1 MANDNNSVL
10 APKQW
15 LKQNLQLVLR
25 EFWSSITAVFATKQ
39 QVTEGLATKAPL
51 SAALYPVDVNT
62 LTPTSTFVA
71 NAIIGINGVIYRAKQ
86 ATSNFPVPLVV
97 DNGAFVVQTVNGKI
111 VFTVSSNTIHQDWEQ
126 WTDAAIEYW
135 KAQLDARVSALE
147 NKTVTYNNQTYT
159 VNELLTAMASLMQR
173 TIVVTG

>member
-1 MANDNNSVL
+1 MADENNSVL
-10 APKQW
+10 TPKQW
-15 LKQNLQLVLR
+15 FSQNLRTTLSQ
-25 EFWSSITAVFATKQ
+25 FWSSITAVFATKQ

-86 ATSNFPVPLVV
+86 ATSNFPVVLQV
-97 DNGAFVVQTVNGKI
+97 DNGAFVVDIVNGKKSF
-111 VFTVSSNTIHQDWEQ
+111 VVSNPTVHSDWEQ

-135 KAQLDARVSALE
+135 TAQLDARITALE
-147 NKTVTYNNQTYT
+147 GKTITYNNVTYT
-159 VNELLTAMASLMQR
+159 VNDLLTGMASLMAK
-173 TIVVTG
+173 TVVVGD

>member
-1 MANDNNSVL
+1 MADNNNIL
-10 APKQW
+10 TPKQW
-15 LKQNLQLVLR
+15 LRENLLLTLS
-25 EFWSSITAVFATKQ
+25 ELWTSITSLFATKQ
-39 QVTEGLATKAPL
+39 QVTEGLAAKAPL

-71 NAIIGINGVIYRAKQ
+71 NAIIGINGVIYRAKV

-97 DNGAFVVQTVNGKI
+97 DGNAFVVQTIDGKI
-111 VFTVSSNTIHQDWEQ
+111 VFTTTSSTVHADWEQ

-147 NKTVTYNNQTYT
+147 NKTVTYNGVTYT
-159 VNELLTAMASLMQR
+159 VNDLLTAMAQLMQR
-173 TIVVTG
+173 TIIVSG

>member
-1 MANDNNSVL
+1 M
-10 APKQW
+10 P
-15 LKQNLQLVLR
+15 
-25 EFWSSITAVFATKQ
+25 SSASTA
-39 QVTEGLATKAPL
+39 
-51 SAALYPVDVNT
+51 S
-62 LTPTSTFVA
+62 STV
-71 NAIIGINGVIYRAKQ
+71 IGINGVIYRAKQ

>member
-1 MANDNNSVL
+1 MANENNSVL
-10 APKQW
+10 TPKQW
-15 LKQNLQLVLR
+15 LSQNLRTTLSQ
-25 EFWSSITAVFATKQ
+25 FWSSITAVFATKQ
-39 QVTEGLATKAPL
+39 QVTDGLAGKASL
-51 SAALYPVDVNT
+51 DDILHPVNVNT

-86 ATSNFPVPLVV
+86 ATSHFPVPLVI
-97 DNGAFVVQTVNGKI
+97 DNNAFVVQNIDGKI

-147 NKTVTYNNQTYT
+147 NKTITYNNKTYT
-159 VNELLTAMASLMQR
+159 VNELLTAVAQLMER
-173 TIVVTG
+173 TVVING

>member
-1 MANDNNSVL
+1 MADENNSVL
-10 APKQW
+10 TPKQW
-15 LKQNLQLVLR
+15 FSQNLLTALSQ
-25 EFWSSITAVFATKQ
+25 FWNSITAVFATKQ

-97 DNGAFVVQTVNGKI
+97 DGNAFVVQTIDGKI
-111 VFTVSSNTIHQDWEQ
+111 VFTVSSNTVHSDWEQ

-147 NKTVTYNNQTYT
+147 NKTVVYNGVTYT

-173 TIVVTG
+173 TIVVSG

>member
-1 MANDNNSVL
+1 MANENNSVL
-10 APKQW
+10 TPKQW
-15 LKQNLQLVLR
+15 LMQNLQLALR

-86 ATSNFPVPLVV
+86 ATSHFPVPLVI
-97 DNGAFVVQTVNGKI
+97 DNNAFVIQVVDGKI
-111 VFTVSSNTIHQDWEQ
+111 VFSVSSNTIHQDWEQ

-147 NKTVTYNNQTYT
+147 NKTITYNNKTYT
-159 VNELLTAMASLMQR
+159 VNELLTAVAQLMER
-173 TIVVTG
+173 TVVING